1 MKNNKE
7 DLKVWLN
14 KTSEDMDFIMED
26 PDLLKLLKSLAK
38 K

>member
-7 DLKVWLN
+7 DLKIWLD
-14 KTSEDMDFIMED
+14 KTSEDMDFIMKD
-26 PDLLKLLKSLAK
+26 PDVLKLLKSLAK